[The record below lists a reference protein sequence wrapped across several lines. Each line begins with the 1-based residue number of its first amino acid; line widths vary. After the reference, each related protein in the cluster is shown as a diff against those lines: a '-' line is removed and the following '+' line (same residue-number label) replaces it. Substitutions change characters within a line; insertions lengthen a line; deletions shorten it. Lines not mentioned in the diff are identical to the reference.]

1 MLAYVLCVGKGDR
14 VLALINIMCVCV
26 GRGIYCLHQLI
37 LHVLLGTGQALIITM
52 WL

>member
-26 GRGIYCLHQLI
+26 GSGIYCFHQFI
-37 LHVLLGTGQALIITM
+37 LHVLLGTGQALIITV

>member
-26 GRGIYCLHQLI
+26 IYCFHQFI
-37 LHVLLGTGQALIITM
+37 LHALLGTGQALIITV